1 MKVHFYHGALSGIM
15 AAVAAIIYSRIHY
28 FATQADFSGI
38 INVGTITSV
47 NLVVCLIF
55 SVAYFY
61 LMKMTRKRGIV
72 YFHILISVL
81 SFAAVI
87 VPISVSL
94 PLSVKNPELFPGL
107 AVPIVFFPALA
118 WFTFKPLFESSFSY
132 TEKGTQNL

>member
-1 MKVHFYHGALSGIM
+1 MFRTHFYHGALSGIM
-15 AAVAAIIYSRIHY
+15 AAIAAIIYSRIHF

-38 INVGTITSV
+38 INLGTIISI
-47 NLVVCLIF
+47 NLIVCLIF
-55 SVAYFY
+55 SVCYYYF
-61 LMKMTRKRGIV
+61 LMISKNRGIV

-87 VPISVSL
+87 VPISISL

-118 WFTFKPLFESSFSY
+118 WFSFKPLFELSFGLRS
-132 TEKGTQNL
+132 G